1 MYELNHLLGRAYFC
15 LLEGNKMDQADAQ
28 FTFVLNQ
35 NDTNIPAMMGKAC
48 ISFGKKQTQEYKL
61 ALFYY
66 KKCLK
71 LNPNCPAD
79 VRVGMGY
86 CLAKLGKYEKARYVL
101 EFFL

>member
-1 MYELNHLLGRAYFC
+1 MYEPYHLLGRAYFC

-35 NDTNIPAMMGKAC
+35 NDSCIPAMMGKAC
-48 ISFGKKQTQEYKL
+48 ISFGKRQQQEYKA

-66 KKCLK
+66 KKCLR
-71 LNPNCPAD
+71 LNPDVPAD

-86 CLAKLGKYEKARYVL
+86 CLARLQKYDKAK
-101 EFFL
+101 